1 MINPNDAPEGYVA
14 IESFGCKECAFF
26 EEDIFCRTAKCC
38 PAARSDNSFV
48 IFIKKE

>member
-1 MINPNDAPEGYVA
+1 MINPDEAPEGYVA

-38 PAARSDNSFV
+38 RSDNSFV
-48 IFIKKE
+48 IFI